1 MTLRKDLAHQT
12 IKLKRLSQRTFV
24 SLEDVLKTSS
34 RHFLKTSST
43 RLQSVT
49 SFGLPSLLK
58 TSCKDVMKTSHKTS
72 SKRLGRRITVTLKT
86 SSRHVFKTCIEHV
99 FKTCLQDFR
108 NACLQDVL
116 ETKIWGYLYLTKIN
130 GYASNKSIFHKS
142 ISDDSTAHPKSL
154 IRTQWLQYSSYFEI
168 QAAFLFSELK
178 FLMTVWCCKITW
190 IQIRHCRTGEDIK
203 TKF

>member
-1 MTLRKDLAHQT
+1 MTLRKDLPHQT

-49 SFGLPSLLK
+49 SFSLPSLLK
-58 TSCKDVMKTSHKTS
+58 TSCKDVMKTSQKTS

-86 SSRHVFKTCIEHV
+86 SSRHV

-142 ISDDSTAHPKSL
+142 ISDDSKAHPKSL